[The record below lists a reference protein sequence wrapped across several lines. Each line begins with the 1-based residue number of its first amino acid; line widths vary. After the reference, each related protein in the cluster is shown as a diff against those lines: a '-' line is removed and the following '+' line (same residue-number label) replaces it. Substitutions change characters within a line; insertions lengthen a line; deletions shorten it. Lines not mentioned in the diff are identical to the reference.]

1 MQLSDRIQK
10 VAPSL
15 TIAITAKSRQLKDQG
30 VDIISFGAGEPDFD
44 TPEFI
49 TNACIDALKAGDT
62 RYMPRKGAALKQAIA
77 DKLERDNGL
86 SYDPSQII
94 VTVGGKHALFGAFQA
109 LLNPGDK
116 VAIPTPYWV
125 SYPEQVKFAGGEPVF
140 LQTSPESNFKITP
153 DQINQAAQEGVKILI
168 FNSPSNPSG
177 AMYTPDEIRNI
188 AQACLENNIFIISDE
203 IYEKL
208 VYNGNEFMSVASV
221 SPEMQENTLII
232 NGLSKTFA
240 MTGWRLGWAAGP
252 KDLIAA
258 MSKLLTHETTN
269 PTSFAQAGALA
280 AYTDPQSE
288 TIVEEMRKQF
298 EIRGKHMAERINQ
311 LPGMKCQK
319 PAGAFYC
326 FADITEILG
335 KTVAGV
341 EIKSS
346 MDLAELILERA
357 NVAIVPGIAFG
368 EDRCV
373 RFSFATSLEQIDT
386 GLDKIAALLA
396 E

>member
-1 MQLSDRIQK
+1 MQLSDRINN
-10 VAPSL
+10 VSPSL

-44 TPEFI
+44 TPKFI
-49 TNACIDALKAGDT
+49 ADACVEALRAGDT
-62 RYMPRKGAALKQAIA
+62 RYMPKKGAALRDAIA
-77 DKLERDNGL
+77 AKLKRENNLDYN
-86 SYDPSQII
+86 PSQIL
-94 VTVGGKHALFGAFQA
+94 VTVGGKHALFAAFQA
-109 LLNPGDK
+109 LINPGDK

-125 SYPEQVKFAGGEPVF
+125 SYPEQVKFAGGEPIF
-140 LQTSPESNFKITP
+140 LQTSPDTNFKITT
-153 DQINQAAQEGVKILI
+153 DQVKFAADQGAKILI

-177 AMYTPDEIRNI
+177 AMYSPAEISQI
-188 AQACLENNIFIISDE
+188 ATTAVEAGMFIISDE

-208 VYNGNEFMSVASV
+208 IYGDNEFISTPSV
-221 SPEMQENTLII
+221 SQAVKDNSLII

-252 KDLIAA
+252 QKLISA
-258 MSKLLTHETTN
+258 MAKMLTHETTN

-288 TIVEEMRKQF
+288 QIVEQMRQQF
-298 EIRGKHMAERINQ
+298 EKRGVHMAKRINE
-311 LPGMKCQK
+311 LPGMKCNA

-326 FADITEILG
+326 FVDITKLLG
-335 KTVAGV
+335 KTIAGT
-341 EIKSS
+341 EIQSS
-346 MDLAELILERA
+346 MDLAELILEKA

-373 RFSFATSLEQIDT
+373 RFSFATSMEQIDA
-386 GLDKIAALLA
+386 GLDRIAELLNQ
-396 E
+396 